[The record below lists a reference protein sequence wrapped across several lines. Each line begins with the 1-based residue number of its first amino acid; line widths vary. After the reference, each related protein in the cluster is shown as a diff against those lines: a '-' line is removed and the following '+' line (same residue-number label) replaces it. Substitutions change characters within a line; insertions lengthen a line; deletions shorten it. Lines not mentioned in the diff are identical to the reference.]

1 MAQFD
6 ALLAILTLH
15 IIKKTTSFCELSVQ
29 GSVYSAL
36 CCETKCINL
45 ITSLDFVIQ
54 LSKHLSKCLLTDAKN
69 AKNRT
74 EFLLSRTEIS

>member
-6 ALLAILTLH
+6 ALLAILEPH
-15 IIKKTTSFCELSVQ
+15 IIKKTTGFCELSVQ

-36 CCETKCINL
+36 CCEMEWMNL
-45 ITSLDFVIQ
+45 TITSLDFGIQ

-74 EFLLSRTEIS
+74 KFFL